1 MILALF
7 LDGDSQLKNTT
18 VGPLSGS
25 SHCIDVAGGRI
36 AEPYG
41 VSAKGYFPVPFSYNT
56 TRNDTYWNNESESCT
71 YPFELREGVGLL
83 SHGVDGSNSTT
94 FSTSIVDAKY
104 RYLMSHG
111 YAFTSS
117 VIPDVPATSQ
127 SLIGKAE
134 FNNLSSRAVALV
146 ADGGVLSSSI
156 IFQRKPI
163 HENCMNS
170 SETDVEC
177 HPINS
182 NDDQVWSPVL
192 ILSPRRL
199 DLRCKLNEQNNDDT
213 TQTVETSTWNCVSNM
228 VEAFFSLPNAALLLG
243 GDLRV
248 DTLISHHKQ
257 HRSLSDDFWFNE
269 MNNELGYRSGNLL
282 NRWSDDIYS
291 AKTDQIWNAD
301 LSKPTE
307 LLAELS
313 EKAAFTL
320 THQSESYNVIVEVTR
335 IFALIVTFSF
345 LCYWSWMMGYNREDV
360 EDETGVNNLSQN
372 SSCDKLKVYAHQT
385 LKSVADSWKKG
396 DENQSYFWWE
406 SPWTTFPD
414 RRYLLLMLFC
424 LLLLQN
430 PLLAYAFFHPSIYSS
445 ATFRSM
451 ADSISGMSVHGMLF
465 LWLCLMHGLRYQ

>member
-1 MILALF
+1 
-7 LDGDSQLKNTT
+7 
-18 VGPLSGS
+18 
-25 SHCIDVAGGRI
+25 
-36 AEPYG
+36 
-41 VSAKGYFPVPFSYNT
+41 
-56 TRNDTYWNNESESCT
+56 
-71 YPFELREGVGLL
+71 
-83 SHGVDGSNSTT
+83 
-94 FSTSIVDAKY
+94 
-104 RYLMSHG
+104 MSHG
-111 YAFTSS
+111 YAFTSG

-134 FNNLSSRAVALV
+134 FSNLSSRAVALV
-146 ADGGVLSSSI
+146 ADGGVVASSI
-156 IFQRKPI
+156 VFQRKPI
-163 HENCMNS
+163 DENCTDA
-170 SETDVEC
+170 SEPDDEC
-177 HPINS
+177 HSLS
-182 NDDQVWSPVL
+182 NHDDHAWSPVL

-199 DLRCKLNEQNNDDT
+199 DLRCKLNEQSKDDNLHLNT
-213 TQTVETSTWNCVSNM
+213 TQTVESSAWNCVSNL
-228 VEAFFSLPNAALLLG
+228 VEAFFSLPNAALLVG

-269 MNNELGYRSGNLL
+269 MNNELGYQSDNVF

-291 AKTDQIWNAD
+291 AKTDQIWKAD

-313 EKAAFTL
+313 EKSSLTL

-335 IFALIVTFSF
+335 IFALIITFSF
-345 LCYWSWMMGYNREDV
+345 LCYWSWMMGYSRDDTK
-360 EDETGVNNLSQN
+360 DEPGLNNLAHN
-372 SSCDKLKVYAHQT
+372 SRYGTVKTYAHQA

-396 DENQSYFWWE
+396 DEDQSYFWWE

-430 PLLAYAFFHPSIYSS
+430 PLLAYAFFNPSIYSS
-445 ATFRSM
+445 ATFRSI